1 MTSLKH
7 QLSSRLIFFGFA
19 LIALSTVVFV
29 TKLLSEKV
37 YNTTGFRW
45 YVQLV
50 LEMLSPILAACGWW
64 FLRQLEAK
72 DSEQKALLTKAY
84 IFLGLQFSA
93 ACVVQLLQFS
103 SNLYVDPYIAQFWLV
118 TLGSAIGAVGF
129 FLASN
134 VVAAVEVETSDT

>member
-1 MTSLKH
+1 M
-7 QLSSRLIFFGFA
+7 
-19 LIALSTVVFV
+19 VFV

-50 LEMLSPILAACGWW
+50 LEMLSPILAACGWC